1 MIFLDSWVWLEF
13 LLSGDRDAQAEEVIE
28 RADAADE
35 GGLIAPT
42 VVAEVSYR
50 VHVVEGEELATEAIR
65 AIHAFE
71 YIESVP
77 LVDEL
82 AAYAAKLRFEYYQ
95 RGDRDLSY
103 ADALHLA
110 VAIAHDEC
118 HTLCSGDPDFEDI
131 DEIDTIVL

>member
-13 LLSGDRDAQAEEVIE
+13 LLSGDREVRAEKFIQ
-28 RADAADE
+28 RAADE

-50 VHVVEGEELATEAIR
+50 IQVLDGEESAADAIR

-71 YIESVP
+71 HIESVP

-82 AAYAAKLRFEYYQ
+82 AEYAAKLRFKYYQ
-95 RGDRDLSY
+95 RGDRELSY
-103 ADALHLA
+103 ADAIHLA
-110 VAIAHDEC
+110 VAIAHDAC
-118 HTLCSGDPDFEDI
+118 HALCSGDPDFEDI
-131 DEIDTIVL
+131 EEIETIVL